1 MTFTLLVFLC
11 TAAAKA
17 IMFSQNGNTGC
28 DLTASCQ
35 GTVPLQQ
42 TVTVSAAQQ
51 RLSPGAPEDITDEK
65 EVSREFCHS
74 V

>member
-1 MTFTLLVFLC
+1 
-11 TAAAKA
+11 
-17 IMFSQNGNTGC
+17 MFSQNGNTGC